1 MANME
6 ILGPL
11 KFLPIF
17 KNKIWGGN
25 KIKTIL
31 KHDFSPLPNCGELW
45 AISGVEGNESVVSE
59 GPLEGNNLNEIIE
72 IYMSDIVG
80 DKVHEVFQNEFPL
93 LIKFL
98 DANDWLSIQV
108 HPDDELAQARGHE
121 RGKTEMWYII
131 QADEKSRLIKGFSQD
146 TSRGEYLK
154 SLKDNTLPEI
164 LNFENANQGDAY
176 YIAAGKVHA
185 LGPGILLTEIQQAAD
200 ITYRMYDWDRKDDKG
215 KGRKLHTE
223 EALEAIDFKAE
234 KGGRID
240 FHTHKNQS
248 MPMVDEKYFT
258 TNIIEINQPLEKN
271 YDELDSFVIYIVTK
285 GSFILKGNHGS
296 MDLGI
301 GDTVLLP
308 AITQKVELHPLPEA
322 TILEVYIKL

>member
-1 MANME
+1 ME

-11 KFLPIF
+11 KFLPLF

-45 AISGVEGNESVVSE
+45 AISGVPGNESIVAE
-59 GPLEGNNLNEIIE
+59 GPLEGNNLNELLE
-72 IYMSDIVG
+72 IYMSDLVG
-80 DKVHEVFQNEFPL
+80 DKVHDIFQNEFPL

-108 HPDDELAQARGHE
+108 HPDDELAKARGFE
-121 RGKTEMWYII
+121 RGKTEMWYVI
-131 QADEKSRLIKGFSQD
+131 QADNGAKLIKGFSQN
-146 TSRGEYLK
+146 TSRGEYLTA
-154 SLKDNTLPEI
+154 LNDNTLPEI
-164 LNFENANQGDAY
+164 LNYENTKEGDAF
-176 YIAAGKVHA
+176 YIEAGKVHA

-200 ITYRMYDWDRKDDKG
+200 ITYRMYDWDRKDETG
-215 KGRKLHTE
+215 NGRKLHTD
-223 EALEAIDFKAE
+223 EAMEAIDFKAE
-234 KGGRID
+234 KGGKIEY
-240 FHTHKNQS
+240 HSHKNQS

-258 TNIIEINQPLEKN
+258 TNIIEINQPMEKN
-271 YDELDSFVIYIVTK
+271 YDELDSFVIYIITK
-285 GSFILKGNHGS
+285 GSFILKSEQGN

-308 AITQKVELHPLPEA
+308 AITQKVELHPLPTA
-322 TILEVYIKL
+322 TLLEVFIKI